1 MLYGDGTFDAS
12 YYGETAPYLYHLEDD
27 GLGLSIGGIFKT
39 VARTAA
45 GFVPGGGAA
54 FDIATGIINSG
65 NGSAQMTAD
74 LADQQRYFE
83 AAASGNDPVRQIEG
97 GPSTGEQR
105 LRWEA
110 SSQNAGNPAE
120 QQNARMLLARLDE
133 LRRQRLAP
141 APVRPVPGAIPPPGA
156 PAPTPAAPGFP
167 TAPTPAAGRV
177 QQWILPAAIIGG
189 VLLLPQLLRGR

>member
-12 YYGETAPYLYHLEDD
+12 YYGETVPYLYHLEDD

-54 FDIATGIINSG
+54 FDIATGIIGG
-65 NGSAQMTAD
+65 NGAVSDQTRRD

-83 AAASGNDPVRQIEG
+83 LAVSGNDPVRVFEG

-110 SSQNAGNPAE
+110 SSQNSGNPAE
-120 QQNARMLLARLDE
+120 QQNAKALLAQLAE
-133 LRRQRLAP
+133 IRRQRLLP
-141 APVRPVPGAIPPPGA
+141 PRPLPGALPPPG
-156 PAPTPAAPGFP
+156 APTPAAPGFP
-167 TAPTPAAGRV
+167 TAAPIGTAADRN
-177 QQWILPAAIIGG
+177 QWILPAALIGG
-189 VLLLPQLLRGR
+189 ALLLPALLKGRR